1 MKEEEEAVLCAVL
14 LCAVYAVS
22 PVFSSLTEYL

>member
-1 MKEEEEAVLCAVL
+1 MKEEEEAVLCAVIG
-14 LCAVYAVS
+14 VRFTPFS